1 MAEKHGIYATLY
13 IYVTESTHIIATGLG
28 HEADVSLAFISSRY
42 MHSRY
47 MHFIAELNSFA
58 LMPSN
63 SCLINDKYFETLQP
77 LS

>member
-42 MHSRY
+42 MH
-47 MHFIAELNSFA
+47 FIAELNSFA